1 MTLTGSIQREERKMW
16 DDTKYWL
23 SAMAIVS
30 MSFILAVNLIV
41 MGESDLL
48 RTVVLGLSIVIG
60 IIFVFFPVAI
70 LVVSRP
76 VDNIDGELAWQ

>member
-30 MSFILAVNLIV
+30 MGFILAGNLIV

-76 VDNIDGELAWQ
+76 VDNIDGE

>member
-1 MTLTGSIQREERKMW
+1 MTLTGSIQREERAMW
-16 DDTKYWL
+16 NDTKYWL

-30 MSFILAVNLIV
+30 MGFILAGNLIV

-76 VDNIDGELAWQ
+76 VDNIDGE